1 MTSTLLLLALAA
13 TLVFLTLAHEL
24 GHFVAARRLGIPVK
38 RLTVGLGPILWR
50 TRLSGDMEL
59 VLRAI
64 PAGMAVGVPA
74 RRSDDGRLLRP
85 VKHDMIIAAGGP
97 AASFILAGLLLGA
110 MWLLQGQ
117 PALQLWLAGA
127 ATLSALLAG
136 LNLIP
141 IPGLDGGHL
150 MVLVAA
156 RLGKELTPRQESAL
170 HRAGVRVTLA
180 GCVGVLVISQAV
192 RLLS

>member
-1 MTSTLLLLALAA
+1 
-13 TLVFLTLAHEL
+13 
-24 GHFVAARRLGIPVK
+24 
-38 RLTVGLGPILWR
+38 
-50 TRLSGDMEL
+50 MEL
-59 VLRAI
+59 VLRAV

-85 VKHDMIIAAGGP
+85 VKHDMLIAAGGP
-97 AASFILAGLLLGA
+97 VASFILAGLLLGA
-110 MWLLQGQ
+110 MWLLDGQ
-117 PALQLWLAGA
+117 PAIQLWLAGA

-150 MVLVAA
+150 MVLAAA
-156 RLGKELTPRQESAL
+156 RLGKELRPHQELAL

-180 GCVGVLVISQAV
+180 GCAGVLVISQAV
-192 RLLS
+192 RLLL